1 MHNLELWLIHP
12 EQEAC
17 SAIAVRFADLP
28 RVAVQQLRY
37 EDLPPHDCFVTAG
50 NAYGIMTAGID
61 AAVVNLLGPA
71 VMHAVQTRVV
81 DEYLG
86 EQPLGTA
93 FVIET
98 GHAERPYLCHAPTMR
113 TPGSIE
119 GTDKVYA
126 ATWAALLAVHHHNLQ
141 HTGPNTERGGHS
153 IRSLALPAMGAGFG
167 GMSYD
172 ESARQMAAAYDHFL
186 NLPQRKPDWDWVTD
200 REKRIC
206 YDGTRKVCR

>member
-1 MHNLELWLIHP
+1 MTAAGATQYSSSMRNLELWLIHP
-12 EQEAC
+12 KQEAC
-17 SAIAVRFADLP
+17 LAFAARFSGFPNVRI
-28 RVAVQQLRY
+28 QQMLY
-37 EDLPPHDCFVTAG
+37 EDLPPHNCFVTAG

-86 EQPLGTA
+86 EQPVGTA

-98 GHAERPYLCHAPTMR
+98 GHVERPYLCHAPTMR

-126 ATWAALLAVHHHNLQ
+126 ATWAALLAVHHHNLGQ
-141 HTGPNTERGGHS
+141 QQGSQPIPALRCRPWEPA
-153 IRSLALPAMGAGFG
+153 LAG
-167 GMSYD
+167 
-172 ESARQMAAAYDHFL
+172 
-186 NLPQRKPDWDWVTD
+186 
-200 REKRIC
+200 
-206 YDGTRKVCR
+206 